1 MVGLSMCQIDNRNPL
16 FLVFSGHNPVKS
28 IKTAYRQISIHGFD
42 LVSSLMEIKGKEIWF
57 FCFLIFSLRSFSC
70 FSDTL
75 QRSGGGRQPGENQS
89 LLSPDLHYNRCN
101 LPKHIEIF
109 RKEVNI
115 FGKCLLLF
123 TRRLTSFGV
132 NASFFPKK
140 QRCNRLKSPDFL

>member
-28 IKTAYRQISIHGFD
+28 IKNGLQANIH
-42 LVSSLMEIKGKEIWF
+42 SWF
-57 FCFLIFSLRSFSC
+57 WSC
-70 FSDTL
+70 FIPNGNKRKGSMIFL
-75 QRSGGGRQPGENQS
+75 FPNLFFAELFLLFWHFAAVGRGRQPGENQS

-123 TRRLTSFGV
+123 TRILTSFRA

>member
-1 MVGLSMCQIDNRNPL
+1 MI
-16 FLVFSGHNPVKS
+16 
-28 IKTAYRQISIHGFD
+28 
-42 LVSSLMEIKGKEIWF
+42 

-123 TRRLTSFGV
+123 TRILTSFGA

-140 QRCNRLKSPDFL
+140 QRCNRLKKSGFPVEKAFDCALFLLLSPEYEKGL